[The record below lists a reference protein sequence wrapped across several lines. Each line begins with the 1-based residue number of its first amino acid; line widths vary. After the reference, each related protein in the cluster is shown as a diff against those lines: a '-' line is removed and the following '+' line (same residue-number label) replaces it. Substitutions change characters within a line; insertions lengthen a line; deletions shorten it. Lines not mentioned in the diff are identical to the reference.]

1 MNHTLTTQDPLVA
14 MLLDSEKKRQQNTIT
29 LIASENYASGAVR
42 EAQASLL
49 SNKYAEGYPGKRYYA
64 GCSIA
69 DEIEMVAQERCKK
82 LFKADYANMQPHA
95 GSQANMA
102 VYHALIK
109 PGDTLLGMSLS
120 SGGHLTHGHTV
131 SFSGS
136 LYNALQYGV
145 DKETELIDYNQ
156 VEQLAEKYKP
166 KIIIAGASAYSQI
179 VDFERFAK
187 IAQATGAYLVADI
200 AHIAGL
206 IATDLHPSPVGLADC
221 ITSTTHKTLRGPRGA
236 FILARTEW
244 ADSLDKAVMP
254 GLQGGPMMHTIAAK
268 AVAFELALQPE
279 FKLYQK
285 QVLTNAQALSKAFI
299 SRGYRIVSGG
309 TENHL
314 FTLDLTSKK
323 ITGLEAEKCLESIGI
338 TTSRSTI
345 PFDTQKPWIGS
356 GIRLGTPAVTTRGMK
371 EADMENLAEII
382 DLLLSFPKESSVH
395 KKAAASV
402 TALCA
407 KYPLE
412 L

>member
-1 MNHTLTTQDPLVA
+1 MNYNLSHTDPFLA
-14 MLLDSEKKRQQNTIT
+14 TLLDAEKERQKNTLT
-29 LIASENYASGAVR
+29 LIASENYASPAVMQ
-42 EAQASLL
+42 AQASLL

-64 GCSIA
+64 GCTIA
-69 DEIEMVAQERCKK
+69 DKVENLAIERCKK

-109 PGDTLLGMSLS
+109 PGDTILGMSLS

-136 LYNALQYGV
+136 LYNAVQYGV
-145 DKETELIDYNQ
+145 DKETELLNYNTI
-156 VEQLAEKYKP
+156 EQLAHTHKP
-166 KIIIAGASAYSQI
+166 KIIIAGASAYSRI
-179 VDFERFAK
+179 IDFEKFAN
-187 IAQATGAYLVADI
+187 IAQSVGAYLLADI

-206 IATDLHPSPVGLADC
+206 VATDLHPSPVGFADC

-236 FILARTEW
+236 FILAKSHLGE
-244 ADSLDKAVMP
+244 SIDKALMP

-268 AVAFELALQPE
+268 AAAFELALQPE
-279 FKLYQK
+279 FAIYQK
-285 QVLTNAQALSKAFI
+285 QVLANAQALSKAFI
-299 SRGYRIVSGG
+299 ARGYRIVSSG

-323 ITGLEAEKCLESIGI
+323 VTGLQAEKILEVVGI

-356 GIRLGTPAVTTRGMK
+356 GIRLGTPAVTTRGMR
-371 EADMENLAEII
+371 EIEMELLAEII
-382 DLLLSFPKESSVH
+382 DSVLSAPEDANIQ
-395 KKAAASV
+395 KKAAAKIKD
-402 TALCA
+402 LCIQ
-407 KYPLE
+407 YPLE

>member
-1 MNHTLTTQDPLVA
+1 MNHTLITQDPLVA
-14 MLLDSEKKRQQNTIT
+14 MLLESEKKRQQNTIT
-29 LIASENYASGAVR
+29 LIASENYALGPVR

-136 LYNALQYGV
+136 FYNALQYGV
-145 DKETELIDYNQ
+145 DKETELIDYDQ
-156 VEQLAEKYKP
+156 VEQLAERYKP

-187 IAQATGAYLVADI
+187 IAQTTGAYLVADI

-206 IATDLHPSPVGLADC
+206 IATDLHPSPVGFADC

-244 ADSLDKAVMP
+244 GESIDKAVMP

-279 FKLYQK
+279 FKVYQK

-323 ITGLEAEKCLESIGI
+323 ITGLEAEKLLESVGI
-338 TTSRSTI
+338 TISRSTI

-371 EADMENLAEII
+371 EADMEHLAEII
-382 DLLLSFPKESSVH
+382 DLVLSFPKESSIH
-395 KKAAASV
+395 KKAAADI